1 MVRTACPGLGDEVK
15 EGIDVVERLDTRVD
29 FTRPDDDER
38 DSFDLWDSG
47 GELDQ
52 KDSDEVEAI
61 LAQTARAARQ

>member
-1 MVRTACPGLGDEVK
+1 
-15 EGIDVVERLDTRVD
+15 VVERLDTRVD
-29 FTRPDDDER
+29 FTRPDDEP

-61 LAQTARAARQ
+61 LARIDLTPLR